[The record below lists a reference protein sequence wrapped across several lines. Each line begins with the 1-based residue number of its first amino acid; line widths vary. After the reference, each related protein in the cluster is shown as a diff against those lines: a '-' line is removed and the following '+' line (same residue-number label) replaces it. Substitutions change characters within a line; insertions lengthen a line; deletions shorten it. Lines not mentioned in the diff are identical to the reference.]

1 MPPDPADR
9 QDSQGDAATVQVC
22 VDGETI
28 EVAAYTSVAAALARV
43 HGIVGTRVSVTGTP
57 RAAFC
62 GMGICQECRVEVD
75 GVRHVLGC
83 QTVCREGMAIRS
95 QRRRS

>member
-1 MPPDPADR
+1 MRPDRADT
-9 QDSQGDAATVQVC
+9 QDPVGNAAIVRVC

-28 EVAAYTSVAAALARV
+28 EVAEHTIVAAALARV
-43 HGIVGTRVSVTGTP
+43 YGIAGTRISVTGTP
-57 RAAFC
+57 RTAFC

-83 QTVCREGMAIRS
+83 QTVCRDGMAIRTECK
-95 QRRRS
+95 RS